1 MLTVKMGE
9 EGAVAVNLA
18 VRVLLD
24 LLTICINFAVGYKVF
39 IDVMELKNVYELIQE
54 RLEVIFKEFDNIYI
68 ITRKVLLINAKSE
81 GILLIL
87 TLH

>member
-1 MLTVKMGE
+1 MVNFIVILVSIT
-9 EGAVAVNLA
+9 VNLA
-18 VRVLLD
+18 LD

-68 ITRKVLLINAKSE
+68 SFSRWK
-81 GILLIL
+81 G
-87 TLH
+87 